1 MKIPFSSSKEL
12 PGDFEA
18 RYKSRDLKDQ
28 IADEGMWQ
36 LIPAVTGNL
45 DSPYGLRRLEENQ
58 LLFSFIDDYF
68 GDKPFAFEPDMRD
81 GRYVFLP
88 DNVSHQGIG
97 ISISRDLPGFL

>member
-45 DSPYGLRRLEENQ
+45 DGKP
-58 LLFSFIDDYF
+58 
-68 GDKPFAFEPDMRD
+68 GDGNPPDGKPGDGNKQAPPNGKPGDGNPPDGKPGKGAPPD
-81 GRYVFLP
+81 GKPGDMDTPP
-88 DNVSHQGIG
+88 DSNK
-97 ISISRDLPGFL
+97 